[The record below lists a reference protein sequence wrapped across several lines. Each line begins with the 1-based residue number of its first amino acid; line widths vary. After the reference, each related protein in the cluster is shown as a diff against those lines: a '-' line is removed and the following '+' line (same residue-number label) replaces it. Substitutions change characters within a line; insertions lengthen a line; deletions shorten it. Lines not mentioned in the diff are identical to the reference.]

1 MGRDA
6 SEEAGGEGDGQLMRL
21 LAVVGVAEVSF
32 GSDRARWMESRP
44 VS

>member
-6 SEEAGGEGDGQLMRL
+6 SEEAGVEEDGQLMRL
-21 LAVVGVAEVSF
+21 LAVVVAEVSF
-32 GSDRARWMESRP
+32 GLDRARWMESRP